1 MVSEE
6 IWVDETTH
14 YSVLGLKSDASES
27 QIKKAYR
34 KIAMA
39 IHPDK
44 NKSASAAEMFKLVS
58 HAQSILIDKELRR
71 SYNRSLISKG
81 LYAYAPKKTKLSA
94 LVTAASGSVSGSSNS
109 SPRKTKESQS
119 AHASAPN
126 PATPSRDKMRPSTAF
141 SRKSKPYEQQ
151 PYGFGVDND
160 VRGSPFASQDKPF
173 KAKSY
178 QHQRPS
184 NNHAAADAKLGS
196 STFSSRF
203 PSSAPEHDIP
213 HSADEGPSTPFSEGK
228 RAKLPKKDTQG
239 FIPDPPG
246 SPFPSN
252 FHRHHART
260 SHNDKQQNRRSTSPV
275 KNQPT
280 STTDTLQG
288 LKDILDKFKTSKA
301 SSVIADEAI
310 GLDEHGG
317 DPNSTK
323 EASKISQ
330 TDTQKGFRVNESG
343 LDSIPSSKMG
353 DHTTVD
359 GGTTPQDKARKRP
372 IVGQKT
378 ELSKTRE
385 TADIRLTELENVLPK
400 DDEFFDMR
408 QVSDTLDNVRVK
420 RLKTERAHSPE
431 VNMMEDSHPSPL
443 FPYEVGAETLSRP
456 VNETLPRIY
465 KPELVSA
472 TELGINESMVDLSL
486 PALPALQ
493 INVLDKQQ
501 VLQTIQVIK
510 NFNSHANKLKS
521 RLLDILSRRSTA
533 DDLFN
538 ERLIRVENTNILLQ
552 AKAYDLRVAE
562 KLQELQNRQRV
573 VAESFATLMGSI
585 YASKKR

>member
-1 MVSEE
+1 MISEDM
-6 IWVDETTH
+6 WVDETTH

-34 KIAMA
+34 RIAMA

-58 HAQSILIDKELRR
+58 HAQSVLIDKELRR
-71 SYNRSLISKG
+71 TYNRSLISKG
-81 LYAYAPKKTKLSA
+81 LYTYVPKKTKLSA
-94 LVTAASGSVSGSSNS
+94 LVAATASSVSEASNS
-109 SPRKTKESQS
+109 SPRKTNVPQS
-119 AHASAPN
+119 ARASAPN
-126 PATPSRDKMRPSTAF
+126 PTTPSRDKIRPSTAF

-151 PYGFGVDND
+151 PYGFGVDSD
-160 VRGSPFASQDKPF
+160 VHGSPFASQDKPF

-184 NNHAAADAKLGS
+184 NNHATTDAKLGS

-203 PSSAPEHDIP
+203 PSSVPDHDIP
-213 HSADEGPSTPFSEGK
+213 HSADEDPSTPFSEGK
-228 RAKLPKKDTQG
+228 RTKLPKKDTQE

-252 FHRHHART
+252 FHRHYART

-275 KNQPT
+275 KSQQT

-288 LKDILDKFKTSKA
+288 LKDILDKFKNPKVNKTS
-301 SSVIADEAI
+301 IDEPTN
-310 GLDEHGG
+310 LEEHER
-317 DPNSTK
+317 NSGSAK
-323 EASKISQ
+323 EADKLSQ
-330 TDTQKGFRVNESG
+330 TQAERGTESHDG
-343 LDSIPSSKMG
+343 APGSTSSPKMEDSSA
-353 DHTTVD
+353 TVRS
-359 GGTTPQDKARKRP
+359 TLPQEKARKRP
-372 IVGQKT
+372 IVGLKAEVFKT
-378 ELSKTRE
+378 KEKD
-385 TADIRLTELENVLPK
+385 DIRLTELENVLPK

-408 QVSDTLDNVRVK
+408 KVSDTLDNVRIK

-431 VNMMEDSHPSPL
+431 VDMMEDSHPSPL
-443 FPYEVGAETLSRP
+443 FPYEIGAETLSRP

-472 TELGINESMVDLSL
+472 TELGINEAIVDLSL

-510 NFNSHANKLKS
+510 NFNLHANKIKR
-521 RLLDILSRRSTA
+521 RLLDTLSRRSTA

-538 ERLIRVENTNILLQ
+538 ERLVRVENANILLQ
-552 AKAYDLRVAE
+552 AKAYDLRIAE
-562 KLQELQNRQRV
+562 KLQELQNRQRI